1 MKTLPVAIFTHDRT
15 ACAMAVVD
23 SLIRNLRCGERR
35 IEWILCDDR
44 SKPGHVAAVVDV
56 FRRAGIEPTVHLNND
71 GRTGLGAAMNKGI
84 VDAFGRSHECLRI
97 EDDWLLKRPLDLGD
111 WVEDMDKLSIGSL
124 RLGMMFRKPHELLR
138 YADGLLR
145 VVSDMHRTYTFNN
158 QVAVVTDTVYDLCG
172 LYKENVPPAEV
183 ERDMAIKYNRITSKC
198 KASPWVCWP
207 DGWATNR
214 YYDDTLPFAHV
225 GLSTIGHGYKIPAKY
240 KELNDPALDLD
251 IRKRYL
257 PQGARA
263 S

>member
-1 MKTLPVAIFTHDRT
+1 MRTLPVAIFTHDRT

-71 GRTGLGAAMNKGI
+71 GRTGLGAAMNKGL

-124 RLGMMFRKPHELLR
+124 RLGMMFRKPHELLTR
-138 YADGLLR
+138 RTCRRPRLRRTWRSSTTGSPASARRLRGCAGRTDGP
-145 VVSDMHRTYTFNN
+145 RTST
-158 QVAVVTDTVYDLCG
+158 TTTRC
-172 LYKENVPPAEV
+172 PSP
-183 ERDMAIKYNRITSKC
+183 TS
-198 KASPWVCWP
+198 
-207 DGWATNR
+207 GR
-214 YYDDTLPFAHV
+214 
-225 GLSTIGHGYKIPAKY
+225 
-240 KELNDPALDLD
+240 
-251 IRKRYL
+251 
-257 PQGARA
+257 AR
-263 S
+263 